1 MKKYEKVLLAIFGS
15 FAALGIAA
23 VLYIWVGLNKRRE
36 RQEYADV
43 FVIYSVI
50 SVICNI
56 PIVVDIVLETIGIV
70 GVAISTINI
79 KVN

>member
-1 MKKYEKVLLAIFGS
+1 M
-15 FAALGIAA
+15 
-23 VLYIWVGLNKRRE
+23 
-36 RQEYADV
+36 YAGV